1 MDVLKLAP
9 KGFVTW
15 MMERDKSP
23 GMTRLRENRTYAREV
38 AAKLIEDKRQEL
50 KNGTSQK
57 DLLSLLGQFCA
68 APTDLIL
75 YSFSQGKFYPATG
88 MATEG

>member
-1 MDVLKLAP
+1 MIDILRFAP

-23 GMTRLRENRTYAREV
+23 GMTRLRENRTYSREV

-50 KNGTSQK
+50 KNGASRK
-57 DLLSLLGQFCA
+57 DLLSLLGQFFA
-68 APTDLIL
+68 ALTNLI
-75 YSFSQGKFYPATG
+75 K
-88 MATEG
+88 

>member
-1 MDVLKLAP
+1 MNTFHSIGAFASAPKRRIFIMDVLKLAP

-38 AAKLIEDKRQEL
+38 AAKLIEDKKREL
-50 KNGTSQK
+50 KNGTS
-57 DLLSLLGQFCA
+57 
-68 APTDLIL
+68 
-75 YSFSQGKFYPATG
+75 
-88 MATEG
+88 